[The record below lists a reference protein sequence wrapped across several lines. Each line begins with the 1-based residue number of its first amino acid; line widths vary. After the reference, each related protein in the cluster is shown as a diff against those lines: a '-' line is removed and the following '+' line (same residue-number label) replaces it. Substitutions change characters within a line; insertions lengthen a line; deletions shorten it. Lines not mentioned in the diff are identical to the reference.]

1 MSVSRA
7 VLALNLV
14 LLSVACAKLEYVKIP
29 TPTQHDTWN
38 DEKQKEA
45 DKMEGVRY
53 YLPRPFVHLKQSVP
67 VAQRMALVSF
77 LYDPDKKRYQVQ
89 YPDDAPSWL
98 KKVTPSQISI
108 TQALA
113 VVMATEKGA
122 IEQAGEPGESG
133 GEKTPS
139 RAEPPPSTLSAKTGF
154 INDSDPIT
162 HLSDILDVV
171 YLPDFEEQYAI
182 QVKSGLGKV
191 DIETRLRN
199 GWAAEVFSQKV
210 DNSNLVP
217 YVIRQVEK
225 ASDAA
230 AKVASTWWPVIT
242 GVGAPAVALTSKLT
256 NGAEQQAG
264 EVEALDGNTF
274 LGELLIFKVAEVRV
288 AQPGLYP
295 ILKPREIRQWLK
307 TDVRIAA
314 DDQDE
319 AFNILLLN
327 SVTPWVRPDVA
338 FIPSPPFAVV
348 GFNATTEVFIAP
360 ATDRIKVPSVHAT
373 VPQVSKQTPHK
384 ALKEKLQ
391 NDLFGKV
398 SLASKDA
405 IKNVPKANITVDKGD
420 LTGSR
425 IVLEN
430 RTTQFA
436 DAEKPDYASW
446 IKQILG
452 LSDVEIEK
460 VVLSITAGGKKLI
473 VSLPEFSLDQLA
485 TKLSR

>member
-1 MSVSRA
+1 MEGLTMSVSRA

-14 LLSVACAKLEYVKIP
+14 LSSVACAKLEYVKIP

-256 NGAEQQAG
+256 SGAEQQAG
-264 EVEALDGNTF
+264 EVEALDAKTF

-307 TDVRIAA
+307 TDVRISA

-327 SVTPWVRPDVA
+327 SLTPWVRPDVA
-338 FIPSPPFAVV
+338 FIPSPPFTVV
-348 GFNATTEVFIAP
+348 GFNATTEVFIAS
-360 ATDRIKVPSVHAT
+360 ATSRISMP
-373 VPQVSKQTPHK
+373 PVSQKQKDDKTEGLRTK
-384 ALKEKLQ
+384 IKEYLVK
-391 NDLFGKV
+391 NV
-398 SLASKDA
+398 SAAEANA
-405 IKNVPKANITVDKGD
+405 IKTLTATNIKVDKGD
-420 LTGSR
+420 ITGSR
-425 IVLEN
+425 IELQN
-430 RTTQFA
+430 INKFA
-436 DAEKPDYASW
+436 SADKSAYTNW
-446 IKQILG
+446 IKQTLKFSDDEIKKVELKLKSNDTIL
-452 LSDVEIEK
+452 EIA
-460 VVLSITAGGKKLI
+460 I
-473 VSLPEFSLDQLA
+473 PHFDLDQLIK
-485 TKLSR
+485 KLQ